1 MRNLYNSKAIFL
13 FLWCLL
19 PITNIFSCN
28 LSSVSLLTITGTGP
42 YTITIKLCVGGGLTG
57 ATRGADNDTR
67 SVVFAFYESGS
78 FTISSFSPANM
89 TGSFTT
95 CSMPGTN
102 IGAQGSPF
110 NSKGTIMYID
120 PGYYGIAPCV
130 TKPYQC
136 VTSTA
141 NCGNASQ
148 QCTNFSFV
156 TNVIPDSMRVFGV
169 EGAGNPVAGCT
180 PNTDMFINF
189 GGLLPVFWST
199 VSAKKI
205 SETEVSVNWT
215 TLSEVNNYFFT
226 IEKTNELLEASN
238 HHGSQEDL
246 SVWTQCGIVN
256 GTNKNNVMN
265 YSFTDKNPFPGV
277 SYYRIKQTDFSGKFS
292 YSRIVL
298 VSEVNKKR
306 EIKIYPN
313 PAKDI
318 LTIEAE
324 DVKSISL
331 LNMLGMKVYESK
343 ADNYEIHTIRTQGIP
358 IGIYL
363 LKLEMTDGTFSTSKI
378 RIED

>member
-1 MRNLYNSKAIFL
+1 MRNLYIPKVLSL
-13 FLWCLL
+13 FLWFVLANN
-19 PITNIFSCN
+19 TTFSCN
-28 LSSVSLLTITGTGP
+28 LSDVSLLSITGTGP
-42 YTITIKLCVGGGLTG
+42 YTITIKLCIGGGRTG
-57 ATRGADNDTR
+57 TVKGADNDTR
-67 SVVFAFYESGS
+67 TVIFAFYESGS

-95 CSMPGTN
+95 CSMPGAN

-110 NSKGTIMYID
+110 NSKGTIIYVD
-120 PGYYGIAPCV
+120 PGYYGTAPCV

-136 VTSTA
+136 ITSTA
-141 NCGNASQ
+141 NCGNVTQ

-169 EGAGNPVAGCT
+169 EGGGNPVAGCM
-180 PNTDMFINF
+180 PNADMFIDFN
-189 GGLLPVFWST
+189 GLLPVFWSA

-205 SETEVSVNWT
+205 NEKEVSVNWT

-226 IEKTNELLEASN
+226 IEKTNELLESIN
-238 HHGSQEDL
+238 HHGLHEDL
-246 SVWTQCGIVN
+246 SLWTQCGIVN

-265 YSFTDKNPFPGV
+265 YSFIDKNPFPGV
-277 SYYRIKQTDFSGKFS
+277 SYYRIKQTDFSGEFS

-298 VSEVNKKR
+298 VTGINEKR

-324 DVKSISL
+324 DITSISL
-331 LNMLGMKVYESK
+331 LNMLGKKVYESK
-343 ADNYEIHTIRTQGIP
+343 ADSYEIHTIRTQNIP
-358 IGIYL
+358 DGMYI
-363 LKLEMTDGTFSTSKI
+363 LKLEMSDGSISTSKI
-378 RIED
+378 RIAD